1 MCKLY
6 PTLLLLLT
14 LLFTSCVATKQHIA
28 DADVTYLRANEDV
41 NSNNPEMDKM
51 IASYRN
57 QMEDEM
63 NIVLGEMP
71 ETIRKSRPHSALS
84 NWFCDGQ
91 LVMSNKYSDKP
102 VDFAVQNYGGFRI
115 PSIPKGPVTKRHIF
129 ELMPFDN
136 KLVIIELDGKMVQRF
151 ADHMAEDNGW
161 PISKGF
167 TFTIKDNKAIDVQVG
182 GQKIEL
188 YKTYRVGV
196 PDYVANGGGGCS
208 FLKEIPQL
216 DTGKFIREI
225 IIEYLEDLKTA
236 GQPITIDKSKRFK
249 S

>member
-1 MCKLY
+1 MFKLY
-6 PTLLLLLT
+6 PTILLVFV
-14 LLFTSCVATKQHIA
+14 LLFSSCVTTKQHIA
-28 DADVTYLRANEDV
+28 DADVTYLRANDDIK
-41 NSNNPEMDKM
+41 SDDAAMDKM
-51 IASYRN
+51 IATYRD

-71 ETIRKSRPHSALS
+71 ETIKKSRPHSSLS

-91 LVMSNKYSDKP
+91 LVMSNKYSKKP

-136 KLVIIELDGKMVQRF
+136 KLVILELDGAAIQQF
-151 ADHMAEDNGW
+151 ADHMAEDEGW
-161 PISKGF
+161 PISTGF
-167 TFTIKDNKAIDVQVG
+167 TFTIKEGKAVDVEVG
-182 GQKIEL
+182 GKKLDMQKV
-188 YKTYRVGV
+188 YRIGV
-196 PDYVANGGGGCS
+196 PDYVANGGGGCW
-208 FLKEIPQL
+208 FLKEVPQM

-225 IIEYLEDLKTA
+225 MIEYLEDLQKA
-236 GQPITIDKSKRFK
+236 GQPITVDKSKRFK